1 MRGLRA
7 LCAVLVAGALAA
19 AGPAAA
25 EITVAVARITEG
37 ALWVIGQVDQPEA
50 EVTLDDAFREKADR
64 RGYFRFRIIHH
75 PYSCI
80 VRLKSGND
88 AQEAVVAGCGQA
100 GPPGPA
106 GSAGPPGPRG
116 PQGERGEAGL
126 AGPPGPPGEPG
137 PAGLPG
143 AAGAR
148 GPAGPQGP
156 AARPPNVRT
165 VPPQPAPAAPP
176 LGAQAA
182 PAEAE

>member
-116 PQGERGEAGL
+116 PQG
-126 AGPPGPPGEPG
+126 
-137 PAGLPG
+137 
-143 AAGAR
+143 
-148 GPAGPQGP
+148 P

>member
-116 PQGERGEAGL
+116 PQGERGP
-126 AGPPGPPGEPG
+126 AGP
-137 PAGLPG
+137 PG